1 MVWVEEGASSA
12 ERDERGRFRPGASG
26 NPHGRPP
33 GRPYSAVNN
42 LADQAILAV
51 LQHDLAAV
59 RARKTEPRERRE
71 ALGRL
76 ARLGARRVSSEQRVT
91 VDEDSVEALIEV
103 IRSHIS
109 DPDVLL
115 AICSDL
121 ELGP

>member
-1 MVWVEEGASSA
+1 MVWVDQGVAPT
-12 ERDERGRFRPGASG
+12 ERDEHGRFRPGASG
-26 NPHGRPP
+26 NPRGRPP
-33 GRPYSAVNN
+33 GRSSSAANG

-76 ARLGARRVSSEQRVT
+76 ARLGGRRVSSEQRII
-91 VDEDSVEALIEV
+91 VDEAGVQAIIDVL
-103 IRSHIS
+103 RHHIT
-109 DPDVLL
+109 DPNVLL

-121 ELGP
+121 ELEP

>member
-1 MVWVEEGASSA
+1 MVWVEQGVATA
-12 ERDERGRFRPGASG
+12 TRDEQGRFRPGASG
-26 NPHGRPP
+26 NPRGRPP
-33 GRPYSAVNN
+33 GRPSSAANS

-76 ARLGARRVSSEQRVT
+76 ARLGGRRVSSEQRVI
-91 VDEDSVEALIEV
+91 VDEDGVEHIIEV
-103 IRSHIS
+103 LRNHIT
-109 DPDVLL
+109 DPEVLL

-121 ELGP
+121 ELEP